1 MISNRLSI
9 WLNCLIRL
17 TCLTVW
23 NRVLNKLLK
32 FLSQRDCQIIHLFY
46 SNSGFNL
53 DTLLNVLLFLICE
66 RKWKYWNDIK
76 EKYEL
81 GNLGNYPGS
90 FAYRNKKSNSD
101 RATKQAK
108 CTANRKLNLQFFL
121 PVRTWYGFCTSVV
134 AEHNFFDI
142 CVDNLS
148 FSGNATEAIST
159 KNSNTNLINNVA
171 AFWLNCSVIRFKR
184 GRLK

>member
-1 MISNRLSI
+1 MKQSF
-9 WLNCLIRL
+9 WLNCIIRL

-23 NRVLNKLLK
+23 NGVLNELME

-53 DTLLNVLLFLICE
+53 GSLLNVLLFLIWE
-66 RKWKYWNDIK
+66 RKWKHWNDIK
-76 EKYEL
+76 GKYEL
-81 GNLGNYPGS
+81 GNLRNNPAS

-108 CTANRKLNLQFFL
+108 CIANRKLNMQFFL

-134 AEHNFFDI
+134 AEHNFSTFDI
-142 CVDNLS
+142 CFDNLS
-148 FSGNATEAIST
+148 FSGDATEAIST
-159 KNSNTNLINNVA
+159 KNSNTNRINNVA
-171 AFWLNCSVIRFKR
+171 AF
-184 GRLK
+184 G